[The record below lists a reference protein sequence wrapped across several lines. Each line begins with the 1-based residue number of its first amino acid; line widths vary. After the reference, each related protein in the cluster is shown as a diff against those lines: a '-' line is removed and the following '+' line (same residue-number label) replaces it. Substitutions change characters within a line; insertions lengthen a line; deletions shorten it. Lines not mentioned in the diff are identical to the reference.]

1 MVASLFGAGRLRSA
15 SLRAK
20 IYTRNHGECEAVALH
35 FGEKLIRKNFGRKMQ
50 KAARLSAAL
59 YRLRR

>member
-35 FGEKLIRKNFGRKMQ
+35 FGEKPVRKNFGIKIQ
-50 KAARLSAAL
+50 KAAHECGLG
-59 YRLRR
+59 YRFRR